1 MNTPTLH
8 DDVPASKM
16 ATGLK
21 FAALAAVLGLIVV
34 TAQPGPGVLTS
45 GTMVSDVPAVRDDGA
60 APTEYYPAHFAA
72 PTNHPDD
79 APTF

>member
-1 MNTPTLH
+1 MNTTLH
-8 DDVPASKM
+8 DDPPASKM

-34 TAQPGPGVLTS
+34 TAQPGPGLLLSGPMTS
-45 GTMVSDVPAVRDDGA
+45 DAPAVRDDGA
-60 APTEYYPAHFAA
+60 APIEYYPAHFAA
-72 PTNHPDD
+72 PTSHPDD

>member
-1 MNTPTLH
+1 MNTPSLH
-8 DDVPASKM
+8 DDIPTSKM

-21 FAALAAVLGLIVV
+21 FTALAAVLGLVV
-34 TAQPGPGVLTS
+34 LTAQPGPGVLMS
-45 GTMVSDVPAVRDDGA
+45 APMVSDAAVVHGDTS
-60 APTEYYPAHFAA
+60 APIEYYPAHFAA

>member
-8 DDVPASKM
+8 DDVPTSKM

-21 FAALAAVLGLIVV
+21 FAAVAAVLGLIVV
-34 TAQPGPGVLTS
+34 TAQPGPGVLMS
-45 GTMVSDVPAVRDDGA
+45 SPMVSDAPAMRYDGA
-60 APTEYYPAHFAA
+60 APIEYYPAHFAA

>member
-8 DDVPASKM
+8 DDMPASTM

-21 FAALAAVLGLIVV
+21 FAALAAVLGLIFV

-45 GTMVSDVPAVRDDGA
+45 GTMVSDAPAMRYDGA

-72 PTNHPDD
+72 PTNPADD

>member
-8 DDVPASKM
+8 DDAPRSKM

-21 FAALAAVLGLIVV
+21 LGVLAAVVGLIVA
-34 TAQPGPGVLTS
+34 TAQPGPGVLLS
-45 GTMVSDVPAVRDDGA
+45 APMVSDVPAARFDTGA
-60 APTEYYPAHFAA
+60 PVEYYPAHFAA
-72 PTNHPDD
+72 PTSHPDD